1 VGPTG
6 VWCRGEPAICFSAR
20 MAGSAEVGMGLSLVR
35 CPFCDRRYNVTGIPP
50 GTRVLCTS
58 CRTVLT
64 VPGNRF
70 VAPPPFWH
78 RFVPRSGVA
87 QTASALC
94 GGLILAAVCFVALK
108 EAQGPQAP
116 VAQAPPADPVAAP
129 AKSDPKNSY
138 PFLNVSQSLR
148 KFLSAYENDT
158 NFEIYTSPELSPFV
172 LVGEKNDKA
181 DLPAIFSKFED
192 LLPKLY
198 RTFMKEFGDSLQLD
212 RIEVAELPIVFYT
225 KRATYDAWWNKVY
238 GTSSIPDVYG
248 VFSYVERKVSLYYD
262 LTLDRIDSGR
272 TREVLLHEAI
282 HQLVDHYTRGRKKPD
297 RFGAWW
303 FQEGL
308 GNYFEGYYLAAGQVE
323 LAPGKMT
330 SRLPLARELMSR
342 PENESGYVPL
352 KKLMVWT
359 VEEIWKNWLEIGRED
374 ERQGQVRTLQCA
386 YAESWA
392 LVNFLCHSHDGKYR
406 DFFVNYF
413 RSELEGRGGPL
424 EFERLLSIHHPGT
437 DLDKLEEQFKDF
449 LRKL

>member
-1 VGPTG
+1 
-6 VWCRGEPAICFSAR
+6 
-20 MAGSAEVGMGLSLVR
+20 MGLSLVR

-78 RFVPRSGVA
+78 RFVPRSGLA

-108 EAQGPQAP
+108 EAQNPSTAGQTP
-116 VAQAPPADPVAAP
+116 VAPADSGAAIP
-129 AKSDPKNSY
+129 KPDPKNPY
-138 PFLNVSQSLR
+138 PIASVSDDVRRLFAVYGDDPHYQIY
-148 KFLSAYENDT
+148 KSAA
-158 NFEIYTSPELSPFV
+158 LSPFV
-172 LVGEKNDKA
+172 LVGERNENA
-181 DLPAIFSKFED
+181 DLPAIFAKFED

-198 RTFMKEFGDSLQLD
+198 RTFMKEFGDSLKLE
-212 RIEVAELPIVFYT
+212 RIEGYELPIVFYT
-225 KRATYDAWWNKVY
+225 RRASYDEWWSKVY
-238 GTSSIPDVYG
+238 GTSSIPDIYG
-248 VFSYVERKVSLYYD
+248 VFSYVERRVSLYYD

-282 HQLVDHYTRGRKKPD
+282 HQLVDHYTRRKKKENGL
-297 RFGAWW
+297 GAWW

-308 GNYFEGYYLAAGQVE
+308 GNYFEGYYLAAGEVT

-330 SRLPLARELMSR
+330 SRLPLAKELMAK

-352 KKLMVWT
+352 ESLMVWT
-359 VEEIWKNWLEIGRED
+359 VEAIWKNWEDVTSED
-374 ERQGQVRTLQCA
+374 ERQSQVRILKCA

-392 LVNFLCHSHDGKYR
+392 LVNFLCHADNGKFR
-406 DFFVNYF
+406 PFFLKYF
-413 RSELEGRGGPL
+413 ESELEGRGGSD
-424 EFERLLSIHHPGT
+424 EFERLLSLYHGMDVPA
-437 DLDKLEEQFKDF
+437 LEMLFKEFLKKL
-449 LRKL
+449 